1 VKCFARIKVF
11 VVAASVALILTS
23 GALAATRVPPAYL
36 GVGGN
41 VQSQVQGAQEGA
53 NTLGSLPFT
62 GLDLSLIAGGGLLL
76 LISGATV
83 RRLAKRRA

>member
-1 VKCFARIKVF
+1 VKGFARIKVF
-11 VVAASVALILTS
+11 VLAASVVLILTS
-23 GALAATRVPPAYL
+23 AALAASRVAPGYL
-36 GVGGN
+36 GVGGK
-41 VQSQVQGAQEGA
+41 VQNEVQGAQAG

-76 LISGATV
+76 LISGATI